1 MDAVSWSS
9 VVTGLASGVVSAV
22 LTYFG
27 TRSKIRLEMTVEYDK
42 ALHNKRLEVY
52 KELWPLMADFG
63 GYKPDYK
70 LTCQAAKNVLND
82 MHKWYFHEGGIYL
95 SRSSRKPYFDLKELA
110 LKAVREKSDEVLI
123 GGTQLEVI
131 LDAASRLRTSLAEDV
146 GARRAPWL

>member
-27 TRSKIRLEMTVEYDK
+27 TRSKIRLEMTVEHDK
-42 ALHNKRLEVY
+42 ALHNQRLKIY

-70 LTCQAAKNVLND
+70 LTREAAKKVLND
-82 MHKWYFHEGGIYL
+82 MHKWYFDGGGIYL
-95 SRSSRKPYFDLKELA
+95 SRSSRKPYFDLKMLA
-110 LKAVREKSDEVLI
+110 LEAVRGKNDELLI
-123 GGTQLEVI
+123 EGTQLTNI
-131 LDAASRLRTSLAEDV
+131 LDAARRLRTSLAEDV